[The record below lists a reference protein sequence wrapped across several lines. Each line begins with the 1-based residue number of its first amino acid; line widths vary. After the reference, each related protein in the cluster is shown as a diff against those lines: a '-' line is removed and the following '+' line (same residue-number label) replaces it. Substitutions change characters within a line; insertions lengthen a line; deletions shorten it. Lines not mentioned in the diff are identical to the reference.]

1 MSIKKQRIVDDFDKS
16 AQVYYKELVNFK
28 PLNKKEEN
36 TLWKQYKYNNDISA
50 RNKILES
57 NLKFVALIA
66 KHYKGRG
73 LSYSELVA
81 EGNLG
86 LMKAIDKFE
95 GDRGNKFISYS
106 VWWIRQSILDA
117 IEKRKSNMSE
127 DYPSDYEEQLDNEET
142 NEKAQT
148 MPSVFIHETN
158 NEPEA
163 ISTIISLMD
172 SLTPREKEVISQYYG
187 ILGYEAK
194 TLEEVGKEMGL
205 TKERIRQITEK
216 ALMKMRISALNNS
229 SVATIY
235 N

>member
-81 EGNLG
+81 EGKIVSNG
-86 LMKAIDKFE
+86 AN
-95 GDRGNKFISYS
+95 RNRTYS
-106 VWWIRQSILDA
+106 LK
-117 IEKRKSNMSE
+117 KR
-127 DYPSDYEEQLDNEET
+127 P
-142 NEKAQT
+142 
-148 MPSVFIHETN
+148 F
-158 NEPEA
+158 
-163 ISTIISLMD
+163 
-172 SLTPREKEVISQYYG
+172 
-187 ILGYEAK
+187 
-194 TLEEVGKEMGL
+194 
-205 TKERIRQITEK
+205 
-216 ALMKMRISALNNS
+216 S
-229 SVATIY
+229 SWK